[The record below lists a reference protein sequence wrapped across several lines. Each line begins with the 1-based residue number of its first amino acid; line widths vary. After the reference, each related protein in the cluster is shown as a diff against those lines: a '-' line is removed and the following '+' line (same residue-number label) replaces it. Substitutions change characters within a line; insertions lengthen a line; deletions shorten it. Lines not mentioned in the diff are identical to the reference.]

1 MNQCDY
7 CGNELKP
14 GAKFCTQCG
23 KKVEPK
29 KVSKKKL
36 DKKIRTVVNKTNEE
50 LFMNIN
56 NNIRLNNSQ
65 TKIVKRF
72 SFLAFVCGLILILAM
87 ADLDSFHIHPAVTF
101 VSIFLML
108 VFIAIAY
115 MFRSREKKLQTLITG
130 ENLIA
135 HWTLTNDEKYQYSNY
150 LYQKEK
156 AENLS
161 KWILLSIL
169 FLVVFG
175 ITILIIEEAKLAI
188 FFIMT
193 GFICFFA
200 FIAFIMPVYYRNK
213 NMRADGEILIGQ
225 KFAYVNGYFHNWDFP
240 LSGLKKAKIIK
251 EPFRGLLIHYFYT
264 DRTFVNQEMLYI
276 PANSEIDL
284 DFIVQNLQQHSKKT

>member
-225 KFAYVNGYFHNWDFP
+225 KFAYVNVLADAEIFENLPRYADWPTFP
-240 LSGLKKAKIIK
+240 
-251 EPFRGLLIHYFYT
+251 
-264 DRTFVNQEMLYI
+264 QLYI
-276 PANSEIDL
+276 NGELVGGCDITLEMHASGELQKMTAEAAKNWPAEQD
-284 DFIVQNLQQHSKKT
+284 